1 LSEVIQL
8 EGREY
13 PPEAVWQA
21 QELYC
26 IARLTYKQVSDELGI
41 ATSTIKRWGGEYG
54 WKEKRAELAKA
65 MLELRAD
72 TILAR
77 SEMVK
82 LLRDTKDPMVGFAVA
97 KLEEL
102 ALKQAQAERQGKLLQ
117 VQAAPPR
124 REIKTDADAYE
135 ALQEAIE
142 YKLGAMLFEPSDLD
156 AKSVK
161 DILGLMGL
169 LKELKPKEKKGKGA
183 KGLTAEQVD
192 AIRNKILGG

>member
-1 LSEVIQL
+1 LSDVIQL
-8 EGREY
+8 DGREY
-13 PPEAVWQA
+13 PPETVWQA

-26 IARLTYKQVSDELGI
+26 VVRLTYKQVSDELGI
-41 ATSTIKRWGGEYG
+41 AGSTLKRWGKQYG
-54 WKEKRAELAKA
+54 WTAKREALAQAQAE
-65 MLELRAD
+65 MRAD
-72 TILAR
+72 IVLAR
-77 SEMVK
+77 SAMIK
-82 LLRDTKDPMVGFAVA
+82 DLLEGRDPMVGFAVA

-102 ALKQAQAERQGKLLQ
+102 ALKQAAAERQGKLAQ
-117 VQAAPPR
+117 AQAAPR

-161 DILGLMGL
+161 DVLGLMGL
-169 LKELKPKEKKGKGA
+169 LKELKPKDKKGKGA